1 MKVHINSTTTAEAL
15 GEFIAAASHTGATH
29 AKVMKSGG
37 KRSGIVPLAELDATY
52 RGAEAEVVFGTKI
65 GGLPFEPLPAAGQ
78 APIENVSGQAERPA
92 TPSPA
97 PQVAPKKPAKAPE
110 GTKAPPLPVKP
121 APVARV
127 ATPNTGFMAIIDAM
141 LLEVD
146 ESVGVV
152 EGFRRSKFSVKEVVD
167 AVMAK
172 LPQKDPES
180 VRKIVKVRPR
190 HLEKQKKDGSF
201 DGEKNRAPRWRWVG
215 PGTQYASPDVL
226 VTTLMKAGKKDA
238 AILTKLKTA
247 YPAYKDAEGL
257 VSRARALHTK
267 TKSLTLTPE
276 QSQVRRDA
284 KAKDRAKRAEVV
296 KVEL

>member
-1 MKVHINSTTTAEAL
+1 MKADITTTTTAERL
-15 GEFIAAASHTGATH
+15 GELIAAASHAGATH

-52 RGAEAEVVFGTKI
+52 RGVEAEVVFGTKI
-65 GGLPFEPLPAAGQ
+65 EGLPFEPLPATGA
-78 APIENVSGQAERPA
+78 APVEIVSEQAERPA
-92 TPSPA
+92 TPPPA
-97 PQVAPKKPAKAPE
+97 IKVIPEKPVKAPG
-110 GTKAPPLPVKP
+110 GTKAPTPAPKP
-121 APVARV
+121 APNARV
-127 ATPNTGFMAIIDAM
+127 AIPNTGFMAIIDAM

-167 AVMAK
+167 AVMVK

-190 HLEKQKKDGSF
+190 HLEKQKKEGSF
-201 DGEKNRAPRWRWVG
+201 DDVENRAPRWRWVG
-215 PGTQYASPDVL
+215 PGTQFASPDVL

-238 AILTKLKTA
+238 AILIKLKTA

-284 KAKDRAKRAEVV
+284 KAKVREQRAEVV
-296 KVEL
+296 KMGL